1 MNRKQRR
8 AAAKE
13 AKNDGQED
21 MSEKIVLFGKLG
33 DACLV
38 CEKPFDK
45 KNKEMVMSWSVVVHD
60 DKEEVRLYCPECWGK
75 AQEIIEDFRKRIENK
90 NA

>member
-8 AAAKE
+8 AAVKE
-13 AKNDGQED
+13 AKKDGQED
-21 MSEKIVLFGKLG
+21 LSEKIVLFGKLG

-45 KNKEMVMSWSVVVHD
+45 KDKEMVMSWSVVVHG
-60 DKEEVRLYCPECWGK
+60 DKEEVRLYCPECWNRAKG
-75 AQEIIEDFRKRIENK
+75 IVEDFKERVENK